1 MSLAAPYQE
10 HYYVADGV
18 TTSFAFGEDFTALSA
33 ANVKCIVYFED
44 GTNCVPT
51 FTVDMTTGFITI
63 VTLTKPDGTV
73 LTVPPAGSIVRVFRD
88 TPEQQNV
95 TASQLQN
102 YTAKQLERIFDFVV
116 AMIQEVSYSDLHKTI
131 RLTETQRDVS
141 MEQLKEENDQAILYW
156 DFETRQLKATDYGQN
171 QVVKSDT
178 VDRLVYLQPE
188 GKIYFIPKG
197 SNNPIAIGSATIH
210 NDLGGR
216 NAPDC
221 HPESAI
227 TGLREHLQELRD
239 KDIEIEEDVQ
249 IALNR
254 SQEAKETADEAKET
268 AEYAQTIAGQAKDI
282 AEDAKETAE
291 GIEGIAQEAKD
302 TADEAKEIAQDAKD
316 IAEGVVED
324 IEAVEEG
331 LANHIANKSNPHEVT
346 KAQVGLGNVDNTSD
360 LNKPISTATQTALD
374 LKADKSTTYTKTE
387 TDTLLGAKQDIIS
400 DLSTI
405 RSDAQA
411 GKAASDT
418 IATYG
423 DIVTHN
429 VAEFTTA
436 AQVATAISTHNTN
449 TTAHSNQFNAITE
462 KIPAEASSS
471 NKLAD
476 KAFVNSSIA
485 TNTAN
490 FIGTFNS
497 VAELEA
503 YSGTVTNNDYAF
515 VVVTDSAGNTAYD
528 RYKYTTATT
537 PASWVFEYELNNSS
551 FTATQWAA
559 INSGANTTNIGQIAT
574 NTTTISNH
582 IGNTNNP
589 HNVTKAQV
597 GLGNVDNT
605 SDLNKPISTATQTAL
620 NGKQATI
627 SDLATI
633 RSNAQAG
640 KAASDTIATYGNIVT
655 HNVSEFA
662 TAAQGAKADTAVQPG
677 DLATVATTGSYNDLS
692 DKPTIPSVSNR
703 VNGAPLSNSASVFYG
718 TSDTAAATVEK
729 AVSIPSITTLDVGTV
744 IVVQPTVTSTVANS
758 TIKLN
763 NFSAYPMRYNN
774 AAITTSTDSIV
785 WNAAYPS
792 VWVFD
797 GTYWRFVAHGIDSN
811 TTYSTMSVAEGTTGT
826 ATSNRV
832 LQAVNLKQ
840 IIQGTT
846 LTDIDV
852 ATTGAVSATDTIT
865 DGIGKLQATK
875 ANKSELAT
883 VATSGSYN
891 DLSDKPTIPT
901 VNNATLTIQKNGTT
915 VQTFTANQSTNAT
928 ANISVPTKTSDITND
943 SGFIT
948 SSALAPYALSADLAT
963 VATSGD
969 YDDLSNKPTIPTVGN
984 GTITIT
990 QGGITKGTFT
1000 TNQSGNTTVA
1010 LDAGGG
1016 GIGNI
1021 DNLTITENASQ
1032 EIQAV
1037 ATINANTAAGAT
1049 NPIYDWVGTLAEYE
1063 AQAVATNHPD
1073 WVCYITD
1080 DYHLTDPIRKE
1091 VSERNIGEIVYST
1104 VPITDAGLHLAD
1116 GELLDGAGIYAD
1128 FYTYMIGVYNN
1139 GHTSIFCSE
1148 ADWQTSNTTYGKCGK
1163 FVLDTTNHTI
1173 RLPKI
1178 PGFVEG
1184 TLTESEIGNLVESG
1198 LPNITGSMNG
1208 IATNG
1213 PSASGAMTTT
1223 GSGDL
1228 SYTGG
1233 GSASYYLT
1241 KKTYSIDASL
1251 ASTIYGNSDTVQP
1264 QSIKGYI
1271 YIVISNTT
1279 KTEIEVDIDQIAVD
1293 LNNKV
1298 DKGFDIVEFQEPTAD
1313 NNYTWYKKYRNGW
1326 VEQGSWLNTPTDT
1339 AITITIP
1346 VPMVNTNYSILFTR
1360 YFDNAPGGSTADRQ
1374 YGSVW
1379 TKTTTTFNCWAK
1391 WGGSTGLSWQVSG
1404 MAA

>member
-10 HYYVADGV
+10 HYYAADGV

-102 YTAKQLERIFDFVV
+102 YTAKQLERIFDSVV

-254 SQEAKETADEAKET
+254 SQEAKDTADEAKET
-268 AEYAQTIAGQAKDI
+268 AEYAQTIAGEAKDI

-331 LANHIANKSNPHEVT
+331 LANHIADKANPHEVT

-387 TDTLLGAKQDIIS
+387 TDTLLSAKQDTIS
-400 DLSTI
+400 DLATI
-405 RSDAQA
+405 RSNAQA
-411 GKAASDT
+411 GKSASDT

-423 DIVTHN
+423 DIVTHD
-429 VAEFTTA
+429 VAEFATA
-436 AQVATAISTHNTN
+436 AQGAKADTALQAGDNVSELVNDAGYLVMGDLTNFVTKNTSQTISGLKTFTGDITLSGTTSIKNTTNGVSYTMLYRDASGIHVGTSTQALLLAGSNARPKFNNNDIAMLSDIPTVVSQLTNDTGFITNAVNDLQNYTLTSNLATVATSGSYNDLSDKPTIGNATLTIQKNSTTIDTFTANATSNKTIDIAVPTKTSDITNDSDYQNSTQVATAISTHNTSA
-449 TTAHSNQFNAITE
+449 TAHSNQFNAITD

-503 YSGTVTNNDYAF
+503 YSGTLTNNDYAF
-515 VVVTDSAGNTAYD
+515 VIVTDSAGNTAYD

-537 PASWVFEYELNNSS
+537 PASWEFEYELNNSS
-551 FTATQWAA
+551 FTAAQWAA
-559 INSGANTTNIGQIAT
+559 INSGATTTNIGQIAT

-582 IGNTNNP
+582 IGNTSNP
-589 HNVTKAQV
+589 HQVTKAQV

-605 SDLNKPISTATQTAL
+605 SDLAKPISTATQTAL
-620 NGKQATI
+620 NAKAN
-627 SDLATI
+627 SADLATVATSGSYNDL
-633 RSNAQAG
+633 SNKPTIPAAQVNSDWNANSG
-640 KAASDTIATYGNIVT
+640 VAQILNKPTLGTAAAA
-655 HNVSEFA
+655 NVGDFA
-662 TAAQGAKADTAVQPG
+662 TAAQGVLADTAVQPV
-677 DLATVATTGSYNDLS
+677 D
-692 DKPTIPSVSNR
+692 
-703 VNGAPLSNSASVFYG
+703 
-718 TSDTAAATVEK
+718 
-729 AVSIPSITTLDVGTV
+729 
-744 IVVQPTVTSTVANS
+744 
-758 TIKLN
+758 
-763 NFSAYPMRYNN
+763 
-774 AAITTSTDSIV
+774 
-785 WNAAYPS
+785 
-792 VWVFD
+792 
-797 GTYWRFVAHGIDSN
+797 
-811 TTYSTMSVAEGTTGT
+811 
-826 ATSNRV
+826 
-832 LQAVNLKQ
+832 
-840 IIQGTT
+840 
-846 LTDIDV
+846 
-852 ATTGAVSATDTIT
+852 
-865 DGIGKLQATK
+865 
-875 ANKSELAT
+875 LAT

-963 VATSGD
+963 VATSGN
-969 YDDLSNKPTIPTVGN
+969 YNDLSNKPTIPTVGN

-990 QGGITKGTFT
+990 QGGISKGTFT
-1000 TNQSGNTTVA
+1000 TNQSSNTTIA

-1021 DNLTITENASQ
+1021 DNLTITANADD

-1037 ATINANTAAGAT
+1037 AVIDQNTGIAKT
-1049 NPIYDWVGTLAEYE
+1049 WTGTMAEYE
-1063 AQAVATNHPD
+1063 AIVTKDPETE
-1073 WVCYITD
+1073 YIITD
-1080 DYHLTDPIRKE
+1080 DI
-1091 VSERNIGEIVYST
+1091 
-1104 VPITDAGLHLAD
+1104 
-1116 GELLDGAGIYAD
+1116 
-1128 FYTYMIGVYNN
+1128 
-1139 GHTSIFCSE
+1139 
-1148 ADWQTSNTTYGKCGK
+1148 
-1163 FVLDTTNHTI
+1163 
-1173 RLPKI
+1173 
-1178 PGFVEG
+1178 
-1184 TLTESEIGNLVESG
+1184 
-1198 LPNITGSMNG
+1198 
-1208 IATNG
+1208 
-1213 PSASGAMTTT
+1213 
-1223 GSGDL
+1223 
-1228 SYTGG
+1228 G
-1233 GSASYYLT
+1233 GSA
-1241 KKTYSIDASL
+1241 
-1251 ASTIYGNSDTVQP
+1251 
-1264 QSIKGYI
+1264 
-1271 YIVISNTT
+1271 
-1279 KTEIEVDIDQIAVD
+1279 TEIGQITEA
-1293 LNNKV
+1293 LNDKV
-1298 DKGFDIVEFQEPTAD
+1298 DKGHQVIEFQAPTAD
-1313 NNYTWYKKYRNGW
+1313 NGYTWYRKYADGW
-1326 VEQGSWLNTPTDT
+1326 VEQGGHIGLNKTSVSLAVEIAD
-1339 AITITIP
+1339 ADYQCIITFRK
-1346 VPMVNTNYSILFTR
+1346 MSGNTGTVTF
-1360 YFDNAPGGSTADRQ
+1360 Q
-1374 YGSVW
+1374 YLG
-1379 TKTTTTFNCWAK
+1379 TTTQT
-1391 WGGSTGLSWQVSG
+1391 STGFTVVSTSSSYRNWQVSG